1 MLQKSM
7 FSKIKGKKHLKI
19 KTLILKWNQIYQALQ
34 KDAEKFETNQSFYI
48 LGKFSGYI
56 QLHSF
61 YRRYQGSK
69 WILGET
75 GIFKGIL
82 S

>member
-1 MLQKSM
+1 MQKATE
-7 FSKIKGKKHLKI
+7 KIQ
-19 KTLILKWNQIYQALQ
+19 TY
-34 KDAEKFETNQSFYI
+34 QSFYI

-56 QLHSF
+56 QLRSF

-69 WILGET
+69 LILAGI

-82 S
+82 GEKTKKNEGIFHLKSEYEYYIVRFPW